1 MTIGERI
8 ALFRKINKIS
18 QQEFADAV
26 EISRTHISKIENN
39 NDMPSTKL
47 LREIAEHYNINYEWL
62 KCGTGEMCISE
73 EEILLKSPEFL
84 KYKLK
89 EVNKNM
95 DRLLKESDLLELQM
109 HLFSLDLLINT
120 FSHIKRKA
128 EKDDYIKYAESIEVL
143 LETLWL
149 LVLTSS
155 ENRFLER
162 KNEIIKH
169 LDECIAIL
177 KNIHKV

>member
-8 ALFRKINKIS
+8 AIFRKINKIS

-39 NDMPSTKL
+39 KDMPSTKL
-47 LREIAEHYNINYEWL
+47 LIEIAEHYNINYEWL
-62 KCGTGEMCISE
+62 KYGTGEMCISE

-95 DRLLKESDLLELQM
+95 DKLIKESDSLLFLN
-109 HLFSLDLLINT
+109 FFIN
-120 FSHIKRKA
+120 
-128 EKDDYIKYAESIEVL
+128 L
-143 LETLWL
+143 
-149 LVLTSS
+149 
-155 ENRFLER
+155 
-162 KNEIIKH
+162 
-169 LDECIAIL
+169 
-177 KNIHKV
+177 